1 MNTAIAKGD
10 IGTAREVFFQMAA
23 PSQNESIT
31 RYLAFKA
38 ALQSNDYQLAIESL
52 SVVTRQADRDPTFLY
67 GCVLETQKSQMRQ
80 IAIAALQAI
89 LDKVPQ
95 SVHSP
100 SLLRCTAKLLIG
112 ELENRERNL
121 DEVMEETLRLFENA
135 SANQPA
141 IQSGNSEQRRVE
153 LQWWMKNSYN
163 IAVKHCGQLHPEH
176 LVRMLRVSKKLM
188 ESYPNDDGSMHNDCL
203 KRRSLLCHFLAA
215 SALIVLAR
223 SHTEGSE
230 EQLQSYLEARREI
243 NNFVTVHPYVD
254 LENDDDRHMIMFR
267 LLDMLKFDLE
277 CIINLQQWD
286 QLEIALQSCLNLKD
300 VDRWDALADI
310 ALVIQREISTVEIDS
325 KVHTHVTELLQRAIN
340 NTWKKE
346 KDMVKASRWLRISF
360 SHDLHNSSGEFAL
373 KLLTQAADMARK
385 GYEGKTEAFPDMEL
399 QWLSTT
405 AFNKAVDLLSQGG
418 ESCRPWLDGALELAR
433 YSSDNGAL
441 HANLTDKRQLFE
453 ERLKSA
459 AKC

>member
-1 MNTAIAKGD
+1 MKTAIAKGD
-10 IGTAREVFFQMAA
+10 IETAREVFFQMAA

-52 SVVTRQADRDPTFLY
+52 SVITTQADRDPTFLY
-67 GCVLETQKSQMRQ
+67 GCVLEAQKSQMRQ

-89 LDKVPQ
+89 VDKVPQ

-112 ELENRERNL
+112 ELENQERNL

-135 SANQPA
+135 CANQHA
-141 IQSGNSEQRRVE
+141 IQSGNSEQRRIE

-163 IAVKHCGQLHPEH
+163 VAVKYCGQLHPEH
-176 LVRMLRVSKKLM
+176 LVRMLRVCTKLM
-188 ESYPNDDGSMHNDCL
+188 EFYPNDDGPMHNDGL

-223 SHTEGSE
+223 SHTQGSE
-230 EQLQSYLEARREI
+230 EQLQSYLDARREI
-243 NNFVTVHPYVD
+243 NNFVTVYPHVD
-254 LENDDDRHMIMFR
+254 QENDDDRCMIMRR
-267 LLDMLKFDLE
+267 LLDIFKFDLD
-277 CIINLQQWD
+277 CIIHLRQWD
-286 QLEIALQSCLNLKD
+286 QLEKALQSCLNLKD
-300 VDRWDALADI
+300 VDRWDVLADI
-310 ALVIQREISTVEIDS
+310 ALVIQREISSVEIDGN
-325 KVHTHVTELLQRAIN
+325 VHARLTELLQRAIN
-340 NTWKKE
+340 STWKKE

-360 SHDLHNSSGEFAL
+360 AHDLHNGSGGFAL

-385 GYEGKTEAFPDMEL
+385 GYEGKTKAFPDMEL

-441 HANLTDKRQLFE
+441 HANITDKRKLIE
-453 ERLKSA
+453 KRLKGAPS
-459 AKC
+459 